1 MNEKDAPSDDEGQSE
16 GHPKR
21 EPENPAERQRSF
33 MRQRAAILRPHDD
46 PGAEANT
53 QPSTKQEDAE
63 DEQDNAA
70 AAPRKHDE
78 RRKLLA
84 QYRRR
89 QREK

>member
-1 MNEKDAPSDDEGQSE
+1 MSEKNAPSDDKAESKE
-16 GHPKR
+16 RLKR
-21 EPENPAERQRSF
+21 DLGNPRERQRSF

-46 PGAEANT
+46 MGGETNT
-53 QPSTKQEDAE
+53 QPSAEQEGAE
-63 DEQDNAA
+63 AEQDDAA
-70 AAPRKHDE
+70 KPRAHDE